1 MKRKPLP
8 ASGTRRIAPTRP
20 RGRSRARR
28 VLICGSRTYKNA
40 AAIAEAVHGLPTGS
54 VVIHGA
60 ARGADSLADLYAR
73 QNGLETEAYPLDWDK
88 YGKGAGPV
96 RNKQMLD
103 EGRPTDVIAFVANP
117 TNSPGTANMVLQ
129 ALARGVPVEVYT

>member
-1 MKRKPLP
+1 MKRKTLP
-8 ASGTRRIAPTRP
+8 STPTRGSVRARP
-20 RGRSRARR
+20 RGRSTAHR

-40 AAIAEAVHGLPTGS
+40 AAIAEVVHGLPTGT

-73 QNGLETEAYPLDWDK
+73 QNGLETEVYPADWDK

-103 EGRPTDVIAFVANP
+103 EGRPT
-117 TNSPGTANMVLQ
+117 
-129 ALARGVPVEVYT
+129 EV